1 MQGLLVARGNPLGI
15 TSLPDLLRPGLR
27 YINRASGTGT
37 RVLLDELLAQ
47 QRIDPAGIH
56 GYATQEPSH
65 AAVAQAVASGAA
77 DAGLG
82 IEAAALEKG
91 LDFIPLV
98 RERYHLVCLKSALTQ
113 PPVLALLQVLQSR
126 AWAATLAQLPG
137 YSAEGAQSGQVLALR
152 AHLPWWRYRQ
162 EKPLTARR
170 T

>member
-1 MQGLLVARGNPLGI
+1 M
-15 TSLPDLLRPGLR
+15 
-27 YINRASGTGT
+27 
-37 RVLLDELLAQ
+37 
-47 QRIDPAGIH
+47 
-56 GYATQEPSH
+56 
-65 AAVAQAVASGAA
+65 
-77 DAGLG
+77 
-82 IEAAALEKG
+82 
-91 LDFIPLV
+91 